1 MDEFGQGSESFADE
15 GLDIMK
21 EGSQQVAHQAGR
33 MARNGI
39 SKATRGIRKGIKSA
53 VKKAGKAAAEAIKQF
68 AAKLIAALGPIG
80 IVVIAFLLVFTII
93 FVYVYEERGSAQRN
107 VLDPDMENPSY
118 TDTETGIVTAIAQ
131 TEPQA
136 VVDAYYKFMSTS
148 SYVKTY
154 GDKMWE
160 FQEPEQTEDF
170 AGLRDYNKLEENFY
184 LSDDF
189 IRQMDELFHENEFFY
204 PEQLIKPVYGQK
216 MILKDETG
224 ADKKDKDGNVKKVY
238 TSRLPYDTPDGE
250 PDGTRKGGKMLDDEI
265 VKDFGD
271 MLSDNNGPLTAPG
284 ANEEGQQLIAMS
296 QVPTEQQVSD
306 DEGVTRTR
314 YTLQDR
320 NVVMNDDSLQ
330 KEPGLWDYGFAS
342 VLDYQ
347 ADQKLKYIECTYDS
361 TDVDFDYETLEEAG
375 IDEETGEMTYEW
387 VHHHG
392 QTKAM
397 AINGDLDALKEACQ
411 KYCDA
416 REDEET
422 RWHYHLPTN
431 IAAIVSN
438 DAVWNM
444 ASEPNSAMEAVYTDV
459 YHRDVTNSH
468 IDMATTDAWD
478 FDIDHLKFKDSTLQA
493 DFGNKGGGLFPL
505 KIAVISHAATFSG
518 NIDYTIIPAGTEGCQ
533 KTEVDL
539 DPNSTASKD
548 QRAPVQTVEVSNSG
562 CEGVTLTA
570 HRTGK
575 AITEMPKITEK
586 TSPWGFAYLNDY
598 AKNYTG
604 YVPEDIKLDLDFF
617 VRTGLAAKEGEPVKE
632 EYKQN
637 LEFLMSLGLLRLYT
651 GNVNLGAM
659 SSVDMSSLG
668 NGESDV
674 SILAKLIAAE
684 AGPNKL
690 DELMVGSV
698 FVNRV
703 ASVRYPNT
711 FYEVLSQP
719 GQYACFI
726 DGNYA
731 RANPTDREI
740 ASAIQVLT
748 GQFTIPENITGQS
761 ARVQGNIYKMVD
773 NPPGLNDH
781 YYCTMGYSEAI
792 STVDRYGRPAPSAS
806 QLESLAAQLETSSSV
821 DASGVEISIGGGY
834 TYGDGAGGDIL
845 SNYTLYDISSFDV
858 LQATNMQA
866 KLVQPNSGIMA
877 ALKSILNTFTEAIDQ
892 IRTFFTEAIPSV
904 FKSPEKVT
912 CVDYGFPYNDYDVEA
927 IVYHSITFA
936 NQVWFSTVDAM
947 KDDLAEDGLMFLFV
961 GKNNLL
967 GFGTLP
973 GSQMQ
978 MVHGVGT
985 TVEGMISPTKAY
997 YTPLTPYSPANGY
1010 MELSTPTGTNILA
1023 VADGEIVDVNED
1035 ESGPAG
1041 KSVTMT
1047 CSIDSDTYEITFG
1060 YLATIATTPGR
1071 SVSQGDLIGTSSNK
1085 MYLSVKKN
1093 GSLVDPN
1100 SIFYQSTMVSGP
1112 SLGGNLYNA
1121 DGTVNEEA
1129 IKALNDELTAYVNS
1143 GGGIYHTR
1151 PNNTLSYKQ
1160 CTWWAWGRGLQY
1172 IRALGLPLSTE
1183 QYRAGVHGNGGQ
1195 YASVNAQSGLFNYG
1209 STPKPNSLVCYQG
1222 NPGHVAYVEAV
1233 DYVNQV
1239 YYTSEA
1245 GSGTSWYGIR
1255 KRPFGYVGQ
1264 GSGGTYSQG
1273 IFIYLD
1279 EPRR

>member
-15 GLDIMK
+15 GLDIVK
-21 EGSQQVAHQAGR
+21 EGGQQVAHQAGR
-33 MARNGI
+33 MAKSGI
-39 SKATRGIRKGIKSA
+39 RKATRGIRKGLKSA
-53 VKKAGKAAAEAIKQF
+53 AKKVAKATAEAIKQ
-68 AAKLIAALGPIG
+68 AVAKLIAALGPIG
-80 IVVIAFLLVFTII
+80 IVVVAFLLVFTVI

-107 VLDPDMENPSY
+107 VLDPDIENPSY
-118 TDTETGIVTAIAQ
+118 TDTETGIVTAFAQ

-189 IRQMDELFHENEFFY
+189 IRQMDELFHNNEFFY

-216 MILKDETG
+216 LILKDESG
-224 ADKKDKDGNVKKVY
+224 EDKKDRNGNVKKVY

-250 PDGTRKGGKMLDDEI
+250 PDGTNRGGRMLDDEV
-265 VKDFGD
+265 VKGFED

-284 ANEEGQQLIAMS
+284 ANEEGRQLIAMS
-296 QVPTEQQVSD
+296 QTPKEEQVTEG
-306 DEGVTRTR
+306 GVTKTR
-314 YTLQDR
+314 YKLQDR
-320 NVVMNDDSLQ
+320 NVIMGNNSLET
-330 KEPGLWDYGFAS
+330 EPGLWDYGFAS

-347 ADQKLKYIECTYDS
+347 ADQKFKYIECTYDS
-361 TDVDFDYETLEEAG
+361 VDVDFDYETRVEVDT
-375 IDEETGEMTYEW
+375 DEETGEPIYEW
-387 VHHHG
+387 VHSHG
-392 QTKAM
+392 TVEHM
-397 AINGDLDALKEACQ
+397 AVSGDLTALKNACQ
-411 KYCDA
+411 EYCDD
-416 REDEET
+416 REDEDT

-431 IAAIVSN
+431 IAAIISD

-444 ASEPNSAMEAVYTDV
+444 TSEPNSAIEAVYTDI

-468 IDMATTDAWD
+468 IDMATTEAWD
-478 FDIDHLKFKDSTLQA
+478 FDIDHLKFNDSTLQA

-505 KIAVISHAATFSG
+505 KIAVVSHAATFSG

-533 KTEVDL
+533 RIETDL

-548 QRAPVQTVEVSNSG
+548 QRDPVQTVEVGSTG

-575 AITEMPKITEK
+575 AITEMPMITEK
-586 TSPWGFAYLNDY
+586 TSPWGFAYLEDY
-598 AKNYTG
+598 ARNYTG

-659 SSVDMSSLG
+659 GSVDMGSLG
-668 NGESDV
+668 SAESDL

-703 ASVRYPNT
+703 ASSRYPNT

-719 GQYACFI
+719 GQYACFT

-731 RANPTDREI
+731 KANPTDREI

-748 GQFTIPENITGQS
+748 GQFAIPENLTGQS
-761 ARVQGNIYKMVD
+761 AKIQGNVYKMVD

-792 STVDRYGRPAPSAS
+792 STVDRFGRPAPSAA

-821 DASGVEISIGGGY
+821 DASNVEISTGGGF
-834 TYGDGAGGDIL
+834 TYGDGAEGDIL
-845 SNYTLYDISSFDV
+845 SEYTLYDISSFDV
-858 LQATNMQA
+858 LSATNMQA
-866 KLVQPNSGIMA
+866 KLVQPSSGIMA
-877 ALKSILNTFTEAIDQ
+877 ALTRITDFFAEAIDQ

-904 FKSPEKVT
+904 FSTPQKVT
-912 CVDYGFPYNDYDVEA
+912 CVDYGFPYNDYDVKA
-927 IVYHSITFA
+927 IVYHSVTFA
-936 NQVWFSTVDAM
+936 NKVWFSTVDA
-947 KDDLAEDGLMFLFV
+947 KGDELAEDGLMFLFV
-961 GKNNLL
+961 GKNSML
-967 GFGTLP
+967 GFGSLT
-973 GSQMQ
+973 GGQMQ

-985 TVEGMISPTKAY
+985 TVEGMISPTHAY

-1010 MELSTPTGTNILA
+1010 MEISTPKGTNILA

-1035 ESGPAG
+1035 ASGPAG

-1047 CSIDSDTYEITFG
+1047 CSINGDTYEITFG
-1060 YLATIATTPGR
+1060 YLETIVTAAGR
-1071 SVSQGDLIGTSSNK
+1071 SVSKGDLVGTSSNK
-1085 MYLSVKKN
+1085 TYLSVKKN

-1121 DGTVNEEA
+1121 DGTVNEQA
-1129 IKALNDELTAYVNS
+1129 IQALSDELTAYVNS

-1183 QYRAGVHGNGGQ
+1183 QYRASVHGNGGQ

-1209 STPKPNSLVCYQG
+1209 NTPKPNSLVCYQG

-1233 DYVNQV
+1233 DYVNKC

-1279 EPRR
+1279 EPKR

>member
-1 MDEFGQGSESFADE
+1 MDEFGQGSESFAEE
-15 GLDIMK
+15 GLDEIK
-21 EGSQQVAHQAGR
+21 DGGRQVIHQAGR
-33 MARNGI
+33 VARRGI
-39 SKATRGIRKGIKSA
+39 SKATQEIRKGL
-53 VKKAGKAAAEAIKQF
+53 KAGAKKLASAAANAIKQLV
-68 AAKLIAALGPIG
+68 AKLIAALGPIG
-80 IVVIAFLLVFTII
+80 IIVIAFLLVFTII

-107 VLDPDMENPSY
+107 VLDPDTENPSY
-118 TDTETGIVTAIAQ
+118 TDQETGIVTAIAQ

-136 VVDAYYKFMSTS
+136 VVDAYYKYMSTA
-148 SYVKTY
+148 SYMKTY
-154 GDKMWE
+154 GNKMWQ
-160 FQEPEQTEDF
+160 FQTPEQTEDF

-189 IRQMDELFHENEFFY
+189 IRQMDELFHKSEFFY

-216 MILKDETG
+216 MILKDESG
-224 ADKKDKDGNVKKVY
+224 EDKKDRNGNVKKVY

-250 PDGTRKGGKMLDDEI
+250 PDGTLKGGRMLDDEV

-284 ANEEGQQLIAMS
+284 ANEEGRQLIAMS
-296 QVPTEQQVSD
+296 QTPKEEQ
-306 DEGVTRTR
+306 VTAENGTTITR
-314 YTLQDR
+314 YTLQER
-320 NVVMNDDSLQ
+320 NVVMDDESLQ
-330 KEPGLWDYGFAS
+330 TEPGLWDYGFAS

-347 ADQKLKYIECTYDS
+347 ADQKLSYIECSYDS
-361 TDVDFDYETLEEAG
+361 TDVDFDYEQYEQTG
-375 IDEETGEMTYEW
+375 TDEETGNPIYEW
-387 VHHHG
+387 VHYHG
-392 QTKAM
+392 TVAAM
-397 AINGDLDALKEACQ
+397 AVSGDLEALKTAC
-411 KYCDA
+411 KSYCDS
-416 REDEET
+416 RSDDDT
-422 RWHYHLPTN
+422 KWHYHLPTN
-431 IAAIVSN
+431 INALVNNNSA
-438 DAVWNM
+438 WNM
-444 ASEPNSAMEAVYTDV
+444 ASEPNSAVEAQYTNL
-459 YHRDVTNSH
+459 YGRGVTNSH
-468 IDMATTDAWD
+468 IDMEVTDAWD
-478 FDIDHLKFKDSTLQA
+478 FDIDHLIFKDPTLQA
-493 DFGNKGGGLFPL
+493 DFGNKGGGLYPL

-518 NIDYTIIPAGTEGCQ
+518 NIDYTVIPAGTEGCL
-533 KTEVDL
+533 KTEADL
-539 DPNSTASKD
+539 EPNSTASKNHRD
-548 QRAPVQTVEVSNSG
+548 PVQTIQVTNSG
-562 CEGVTLTA
+562 CAGVTLTA

-575 AITEMPKITEK
+575 AVTEMPKITEK
-586 TSPWGFAYLNDY
+586 TSPWGFAYLEDY
-598 AKNYTG
+598 AKFYTG

-659 SSVDMSSLG
+659 SFVDISSMG
-668 NGESDV
+668 NTSSDLY
-674 SILAKLIAAE
+674 ILAKVIAAE

-703 ASVRYPNT
+703 ASARYPNS
-711 FYEVLSQP
+711 FYEVLSQT
-719 GQYACFI
+719 GQYACFT

-748 GQFTIPENITGQS
+748 GQFSIPENLTGQS

-792 STVDRYGRPAPSAS
+792 STVDRYGRPAPSAA
-806 QLESLAAQLETSSSV
+806 QLESLAAQLEASSSV
-821 DASGVEISIGGGY
+821 DAGNTELSGGNGF
-834 TYGDGAGGDIL
+834 TPADGEGNDIL
-845 SNYTLYDISSFDV
+845 SEYTLYDISDFDV

-877 ALKSILNTFTEAIDQ
+877 ALKSIMNTFTQAIDQ
-892 IRTFFTEAIPSV
+892 IRSFFEQAIPGV
-904 FKSPEKVT
+904 FKSPQKVT
-912 CVDYGFPYNDYDVEA
+912 CVAFGFPYNDYDVDA

-947 KDDLAEDGLMFLFV
+947 KGDLAEDGLMFLFV

-978 MVHGVGT
+978 LVHGVGT
-985 TVEGMISPTKAY
+985 TVEGMISPTNAY
-997 YTPLTPYSPANGY
+997 YTPLTPYSPATGY
-1010 MELSTPTGTNILA
+1010 MELATPSGTNILA
-1023 VADGEIVDVNED
+1023 VADGKVVNVNED
-1035 ESGPAG
+1035 TSGPTG
-1041 KSVTMT
+1041 KSVVMSCT
-1047 CSIDSDTYEITFG
+1047 IGSDTYEITFG
-1060 YLATIATTPGR
+1060 YLDTISTAPGR
-1071 SVSQGDLIGTSSNK
+1071 DVSKGDLIGTSSNK
-1085 MYLSVKKN
+1085 TYLSVRKN
-1093 GSLVDPN
+1093 GSLVDPS

-1129 IKALNDELTAYVNS
+1129 IEALSDELTAYVNS

-1172 IRALGLPLSTE
+1172 IRTLGLPLSTE
-1183 QYRAGVHGNGGQ
+1183 QYRAGVHGNGGE
-1195 YASVNAQSGLFNYG
+1195 YASVNAASGLFNYG

-1233 DYVNQV
+1233 DYVNKC